1 MAKNERKLTPAEQ
14 KRKEQFALVCEE
26 MERQGYR
33 KTDLTIGVV
42 KANLLALIVIL
53 PFAVL
58 SGAVVLSRVSFRS
71 MAESMS
77 PFDFLLF
84 LLVMLLSYRSSR
96 RHPWTYMGSFCRK
109 SLESHSLRRD
119 LECAYALLHL
129 CAADEA
135 RAVYSRRGHADARAW
150 YRPDGR
156 RGSDRD
162 FLGLHSGDD
171 RHDLRRRRG
180 FCHYTQNRGLHRQRG
195 KEAVYYDHPYE
206 CGVVVFEK
214 DCSNNAKAPVLRHGR
229 FCVENPS
236 SFKRFCNS
244 EAEAAQVFDILS
256 RQL

>member
-42 KANLLALIVIL
+42 KANLLALIVML

-58 SGAVVLSRVSFRS
+58 SGAVVLSSYSLRS
-71 MAESMS
+71 MIESPITS
-77 PFDFLLF
+77 LVLLF
-84 LLVMLLSYRSSR
+84 LFLALLLLTAVHEGIHALTWAMFGKDY
-96 RHPWTYMGSFCRK
+96 WK
-109 SLESHSLRRD
+109 SIRFGRD
-119 LECAYALLHL
+119 LESAYALLHL
-129 CAADEA
+129 FAASKT

-156 RGSDRD
+156 RGSDRGL
-162 FLGLHSGDD
+162 LGLHSGIS
-171 RHDLRRRRG
+171 HDLRRRAG
-180 FCHYTQNRGLHRQRG
+180 DFTIILKILLHRQCG

-214 DCSNNAKAPVLRHGR
+214 D
-229 FCVENPS
+229 
-236 SFKRFCNS
+236 
-244 EAEAAQVFDILS
+244 
-256 RQL
+256 